1 MKTSVSLALLLGAA
15 LLAPGPAQAEQ
26 KGQDFPGSKCTCKGC
41 GSNPKGEKVD
51 VTGQCATVCKDK
63 TVYSKGSEPY
73 DYCKAAAK
81 ARVPAHRV
89 PKDRPLLRGDHR

>member
-1 MKTSVSLALLLGAA
+1 MKTSVSFALVFA
-15 LLAPGPAQAEQ
+15 LLAAGPALAEQ
-26 KGQDFPGSKCTCKGC
+26 KGQDFPDTKCTCKSC

-81 ARVPAHRV
+81 VRMPTHRVPA
-89 PKDRPLLRGDHR
+89 DRAPLTRDHR